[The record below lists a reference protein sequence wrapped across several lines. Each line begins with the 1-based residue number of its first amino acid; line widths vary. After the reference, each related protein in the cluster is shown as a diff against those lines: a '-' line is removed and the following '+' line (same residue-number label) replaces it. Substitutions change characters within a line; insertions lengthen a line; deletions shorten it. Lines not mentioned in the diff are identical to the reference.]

1 MSDKSPRLLT
11 LMARTKKAKKLR
23 LTLLLKSL
31 KVRKKLLKNLKS
43 QRKQS
48 CMVRES
54 FANSTSSTISSS
66 SVKISRR
73 LYLSLS
79 GPIPITSPFLLL

>member
-48 CMVRES
+48 CMVRE
-54 FANSTSSTISSS
+54 
-66 SVKISRR
+66 
-73 LYLSLS
+73 
-79 GPIPITSPFLLL
+79 